1 MSYQHGV
8 YTSEIPT
15 SILPAVQS
23 GTVPVVFGSAPV
35 HLSQRESAPVNE
47 PILCHSYQEAVEAF
61 GYSDDWSFTLCEFM
75 YSYFGTF
82 QASPAILIN
91 VLEPTTMKISETNVS
106 AVLEHDLVVV
116 EQSGIVLASVIVKS
130 DDGSTT
136 YVEGVDYA
144 IGYDADG
151 YLMIQRLTDGSMI
164 ASESLTLDFDKLDPT
179 AVTAEDIIGGVDGSG
194 NLTGLELLNQ
204 VFPKYRIVPGIV
216 LAPGYS
222 HNPAVATV
230 MTAKAGNING
240 SFRCVALTDIPADSV
255 TSYSDVPAW
264 KNDNSYTSERQINSW
279 PKLSLG
285 GRTFHM
291 STQLAGVMAVTDANN
306 DNVPYVSPSNQA
318 FQADGAKLADGS
330 EVLLGQD
337 QANYLNGEG
346 VVTALNWIGGWRAW
360 GNRTGVYP
368 TVTDPKDAFIPVRR
382 MMDWIQN
389 TIVLTFWQQVDAPI
403 TRRLIAA
410 VTDSLNLWLNG
421 LAAAGNI
428 VGGRVE
434 FQASENPDIALA
446 DGIVKFHVYVTPP
459 SPAKEIDFVV
469 EYDPQYLSGL
479 FA

>member
-35 HLSQRESAPVNE
+35 HMSRREKVPVHE
-47 PILCHSYQEAVEAF
+47 PILCHTYQEAVEAF
-61 GYSDDWSFTLCEFM
+61 GYSDDWRFTLCEFM
-75 YSYFGTF
+75 YSYFGTY
-82 QASPAILIN
+82 QSSPAILIN
-91 VLEPTTMKISETNVS
+91 VLDPDTMRTSEANVPATLQNDI
-106 AVLEHDLVVV
+106 AVVK
-116 EQSGIVLASVIVKS
+116 QSGIVLASVVVKS
-130 DDGSTT
+130 DDGAVT
-136 YVEGVDYA
+136 YAEGTDYSVDFDKEGHL
-144 IGYDADG
+144 IV
-151 YLMIQRLTDGSMI
+151 QRIVGGSMT
-164 ASESLTLDFDKLDPT
+164 AGEALSLDFDKLDPS
-179 AVTAEDIIGGVDGSG
+179 AVTADDLIGGIDGEG
-194 NLTGLELLNQ
+194 KPTGLELLNQ
-204 VFPKYRIVPGIV
+204 VFPKYRIVPGMV
-216 LAPGYS
+216 LAPGFS
-222 HNPAVATV
+222 HHADVAAV

-240 SFRCVALTDIPADSV
+240 SFKCLALTDIPSDIV
-255 TSYSDVPAW
+255 TSYSDVPEW
-264 KNDNSYTSERQINSW
+264 KNLNSYTSERQINSW

-285 GRTFHM
+285 GRSYHM
-291 STQLAGVMAVTDANN
+291 STQLAGVMAVTDAGNG
-306 DNVPYVSPSNQA
+306 NVPYVSPSNQSL
-318 FQADGAKLADGS
+318 QADGAQLADGT

-346 VVTALNWIGGWRAW
+346 IVTALNWIGGWRAW

-368 TVTDPKDAFIPVRR
+368 ANTDPKDAFIPVRR

-389 TIVLTFWQQVDAPI
+389 TIILTFWQQVDAPI
-403 TRRLIAA
+403 TRRLVEA

-428 VGGRVE
+428 LGGRVE
-434 FQASENPDIALA
+434 FLASENPDAALA